1 MNKRVFFKGAM
12 LLAVFALVSD
22 SVSRGFL
29 EDYMHRKGAGIE
41 QAQKQHIAYVPDP
54 QVLRSARTYN
64 VLTAIGVGLTAL
76 SFIFMITALIRR
88 EPGWYLILSLLL
100 ACDVGA
106 VMLL

>member
-12 LLAVFALVSD
+12 LLAVVALVSH

-29 EDYMHRKGAGIE
+29 EDYMHRTGDGIE
-41 QAQKQHIAYVPDP
+41 QAQKQHIAYLPDP
-54 QVLRSARTYN
+54 QVLRSARTYD

-76 SFIFMITALIRR
+76 SFVFMITALIRR

-100 ACDVGA
+100 LFDLGA
-106 VMLL
+106 AILL